1 MGIWLGPMGNN
12 IITEADFT
20 YDGDYL
26 FTSDGRNWEMAL
38 LTGSASSLV
47 FFKNPGNVD
56 MTIVAGGQTARQYA
70 GEQPSAYNGP
80 SYGSYGG
87 NGGGVVPVRGVQ
99 LSANTNYAVT
109 IGASDNNSSVI
120 GGGVSYTAVSGN
132 GSSGG
137 DGAIVQ
143 NSITEPSPGADGVYA
158 YGEES
163 DTLMFTE
170 AEFPGHLFG
179 PGGSG
184 GGAHCGSTSKWSQG
198 ALGGESNGPNHEYGK
213 GGRYL
218 SGYPSLANGADGYA
232 NHGQGG
238 GGAAYWWTGS
248 VSRYGDGSG
257 NVQGKGGSGVVF
269 IRNAS

>member
-1 MGIWLGPMGNN
+1 M
-12 IITEADFT
+12 
-20 YDGDYL
+20 
-26 FTSDGRNWEMAL
+26 
-38 LTGSASSLV
+38 
-47 FFKNPGNVD
+47 
-56 MTIVAGGQTARQYA
+56 
-70 GEQPSAYNGP
+70 
-80 SYGSYGG
+80 
-87 NGGGVVPVRGVQ
+87 
-99 LSANTNYAVT
+99 T